1 MVAGKKRRRS
11 SSLSLVAATAAF
23 QPWGHPHHYFVG
35 MKSIANVAASTRSHI
50 AMFGRRAN
58 PSIIDWVGLNRIS
71 DQVLDRCI
79 TAFAFGFKRPFPST
93 RMMCVLPPIR
103 RSSQLPMIPMSPFST
118 VNSSPPILF
127 VQSAVENHEAEIN
140 EESWASFTDG
150 LKETLELPSISVP
163 AKHVHWLLSDK
174 KSPIKPYLATCMV
187 VLEGVHPK
195 VKIVKDCEGWQPRLL
210 LGDESSDIKP
220 QLRRKR
226 ILLDSH
232 LTIGESIDGIAT
244 ISSSDVNG
252 STEKS
257 LSELTRQLPGMPV
270 HVLKRLV
277 DDFDATL
284 GEMEC
289 IDILYQNQPIS
300 RILSKILP
308 LNEDDEDGMQQSPP
322 SSYEQIGH
330 VAHVNLRKPHVRYGK
345 IIGRVMLDRL
355 RPSIRTIVNKLG
367 EVGGPY
373 RTYEMD
379 LLAGDDDYLVRVVEH
394 GVSLDFDLRKV
405 YWCTRLEGD
414 RTHMMQNEFRPN
426 QLIADAFCG
435 VGALCIRAATALG
448 CAVVAND
455 LNPDAVAHCR
465 ESARMNGIRV
475 GENIDDGRFHV
486 QCGDAREFI
495 MNLGIGVSLAE
506 PSVSS
511 ASSIEEGEDD
521 SDNVVVPPMNGNNLP
536 DHLLLNFPL
545 DSPKFLNA
553 LRWWPSGC
561 DKIKSTPTRVH
572 VYTFSRADDERTA
585 SDVAIDM
592 VADGLLPE
600 GGYVEPSKFRGGY
613 LDELG
618 CNVQA
623 REVRDAAPGKAVICV
638 SFSVTRLLL
647 RRMQGDYGLVIR
659 D

>member
-1 MVAGKKRRRS
+1 M
-11 SSLSLVAATAAF
+11 
-23 QPWGHPHHYFVG
+23 
-35 MKSIANVAASTRSHI
+35 
-50 AMFGRRAN
+50 
-58 PSIIDWVGLNRIS
+58 
-71 DQVLDRCI
+71 
-79 TAFAFGFKRPFPST
+79 
-93 RMMCVLPPIR
+93 
-103 RSSQLPMIPMSPFST
+103 
-118 VNSSPPILF
+118 SPPILF
-127 VQSAVENHEAEIN
+127 VQSAVENHEAKIN

-174 KSPIKPYLATCMV
+174 HSPIKPYLATCMV

-195 VKIVKDCEGWQPRLL
+195 IKIVKDCEGWLPQLF
-210 LGDESSDIKP
+210 LGEEPSDIKP

-232 LTIGESIDGIAT
+232 LTIGECIDGNAT
-244 ISSSDVNG
+244 ISSSDANG

-284 GEMEC
+284 GETEC
-289 IDILYQNQPIS
+289 IHILYQNQPIS

-355 RPSIRTIVNKLG
+355 RPSIRTVVNKLG

-455 LNPDAVAHCR
+455 LNPDAVAYCR
-465 ESARMNGIRV
+465 ESARLNGIRV

-495 MNLGIGVSLAE
+495 MNLGIGVSAAE
-506 PSVSS
+506 PSLSS

-521 SDNVVVPPMNGNNLP
+521 SDDVVVPPINGNNLP

-638 SFSVTRLLL
+638 SFGVTRLLL